1 MSALFGVI
9 STRPSML
16 AAFLGVAAIIVT
28 NHSAAQTELY
38 RWCAGPDRE
47 RLTRDKHDI
56 RVGEQCIPVSREER
70 ARMKAEAARPPT
82 SEEKVKMTSRAQSMD
97 FWCGELGVCCG
108 SLLRRPKASTG
119 RAL

>member
-1 MSALFGVI
+1 MLFGVI

-16 AAFLGVAAIIVT
+16 AAFLGMAAIIVT

-38 RWCAGPDRE
+38 RCAGPDGK
-47 RLTRDKHDI
+47 RLTRNKHGI
-56 RVGEQCIPVSREER
+56 RVGEQCTPVSREEQ
-70 ARMKAEAARPPT
+70 ARMKEEAARPPT

-108 SLLRRPKASTG
+108 SLIRRPKASTG